1 MSWQIYILRFYFK
14 SISLFI
20 PKFAGLKSFKL
31 FQKVRIKTIRKRE
44 EGFYKEVHHFKV
56 SSIKEDL
63 LCYEIGS
70 ENKNLVFLLHGWES
84 NAGSLSKFAF
94 QLSKNNYRVISF
106 DLPGHAKY
114 KSNYT
119 NLLECSVAFT
129 KVIEF
134 IKPDK
139 PFSVIAHSFG
149 SAVCTY
155 TLSKLN
161 YKLDK
166 LVFLTSP
173 NSILEIFK
181 DFKNLIG
188 LSNHSFTYFVQKAN
202 LLANEEIKNIN
213 IDEKLKLL
221 DFSKLLLIHDE
232 YDKIIPIKNS
242 EEIKKMNTENTQLI
256 KYSKIGH
263 YKMLW
268 NDKVVEDTMH
278 FLKNKKRHPKVPG

>member
-1 MSWQIYILRFYFK
+1 MIWQIFILRFYFK
-14 SISLFI
+14 FISLFA
-20 PKFAGLKSFKL
+20 PQFAGLKAFKL
-31 FQKVRIKTIRKRE
+31 FQKVRKKTIRKRE
-44 EGFYKEVHHFKV
+44 EKFYKEVQHFKV
-56 SSIKEDL
+56 SSAKEDL
-63 LCYEIGS
+63 LCYELGS

-94 QLSKNNYRVISF
+94 QLSKNNFRVISF

-119 NLLECSVAFT
+119 NLIECSEAFC
-129 KVIEF
+129 KVIEY
-134 IKPDK
+134 IKPNI
-139 PFSVIAHSFG
+139 PFSVISHSFG

-161 YKLDK
+161 YQLDK
-166 LVFLTSP
+166 IVFLTSP

-181 DFKNLIG
+181 EFKNLIG
-188 LSNHSFTYFVQKAN
+188 LSNRSFTYFVQKAN
-202 LLANEEIKNIN
+202 LLANEEINDIN

-232 YDKIIPIKNS
+232 FDKIIPIKNS
-242 EEIKKMNTENTQLI
+242 EEIKKINAKKTQLI

-263 YKMLW
+263 SKMLW

-278 FLKNKKRHPKVPG
+278 FLKE

>member
-1 MSWQIYILRFYFK
+1 MGWQIYILRFYFK
-14 SISLFI
+14 SVSLFV
-20 PKFAGLKSFKL
+20 PKFAGLKAFKL

-44 EGFYKEVHHFKV
+44 EGFYKEVHHFTV
-56 SSIKEDL
+56 SSSKEDL

-70 ENKNLVFLLHGWES
+70 QNKNLVFLLHGWES

-94 QLSKNNYRVISF
+94 QLSKNNFRVISF
-106 DLPGHAKY
+106 DLPGHGKY

-119 NLLECSVAFT
+119 NLAECGEAFT
-129 KVIEF
+129 KVIEY
-134 IKPDK
+134 IKPSK
-139 PFSVIAHSFG
+139 PFSVISHSFG

-173 NSILEIFK
+173 NSIFEIFK
-181 DFKNLIG
+181 DFKNMIG
-188 LSNHSFTYFVQKAN
+188 LSNDSFTYFVQKAN

-213 IDEKLKLL
+213 IDAKLKLI

-232 YDKIIPIKNS
+232 HDKIIPIKNS

-268 NDKVVEDTMH
+268 NDKVVEDTMS
-278 FLKNKKRHPKVPG
+278 FFKE

>member
-1 MSWQIYILRFYFK
+1 MGWQIYIVRFYFK
-14 SISLFI
+14 SISFFV
-20 PKFAGLKSFKL
+20 PKFAGLKAFKL
-31 FQKVRIKTIRKRE
+31 FQKVRIKTIRKTE

-56 SSIKEDL
+56 SSSKEDL

-70 ENKNLVFLLHGWES
+70 ENKHLVFLLHGWES

-94 QLSKNNYRVISF
+94 QLTKHNFRVISF
-106 DLPGHAKY
+106 DLPGHTKY
-114 KSNYT
+114 KSSYT
-119 NLLECSVAFT
+119 NLVECREAFT
-129 KVIEF
+129 KVIEY
-134 IKPDK
+134 INPDK
-139 PFSVIAHSFG
+139 PFSVLSHSFG

-188 LSNHSFTYFVQKAN
+188 LSNLSFTYFVQKAN

-232 YDKIIPIKNS
+232 HDKIIPIKNS
-242 EEIKKMNTENTQLI
+242 EEIKKMNMETTQLI
-256 KYSKIGH
+256 KFSKIGH

-268 NDKVVEDTMH
+268 NDKVVDETMR
-278 FLKNKKRHPKVPG
+278 FLKD

>member
-20 PKFAGLKSFKL
+20 PKFAGLNAFKL

-44 EGFYKEVHHFKV
+44 EKFFKEAHEFKV
-56 SSIKEDL
+56 IWSKEDL
-63 LCYEIGS
+63 FCYEIGS
-70 ENKNLVFLLHGWES
+70 KNKKLVFLLHGWES
-84 NAGSLSKFAF
+84 NSGSLSKFAF
-94 QLSKNNYRVISF
+94 ELSKNNYRVISF
-106 DLPGHAKY
+106 DLPGHSKY

-119 NLLECSVAFT
+119 NLVECREAFKNLLEY
-129 KVIEF
+129 

-139 PFSVIAHSFG
+139 PFSVISHSFG

-155 TLSKLN
+155 TLSNLN

-173 NSILEIFK
+173 NSILKIFK
-181 DFKNLIG
+181 EFKMLIG
-188 LSNHSFTYFVQKAN
+188 LSNQSFKIFVQKAN
-202 LLANEEIKNIN
+202 ELANEEIKNIN
-213 IDEKLKLL
+213 VDEKLKQI

-242 EEIKKMNTENTQLI
+242 EEIKKLNPENTELI

-268 NDKVVEDTMH
+268 NDQVVEDTIR
-278 FLKNKKRHPKVPG
+278 FLNN

>member
-1 MSWQIYILRFYFK
+1 MGWQIYILKLYFR
-14 SISLFI
+14 SISFLL
-20 PKFAGLKSFKL
+20 PRYAGLKAFKL

-44 EGFYKEVHHFKV
+44 ERFFKEAHEFKV
-56 SSIKEDL
+56 IWSKEDL

-70 ENKNLVFLLHGWES
+70 TNKKLVFLLHGWES
-84 NAGSLSKFAF
+84 NSGSLSKFAF
-94 QLSKNNYRVISF
+94 ELSKNNYRVISF
-106 DLPGHAKY
+106 DLPGHSKY

-119 NLLECSVAFT
+119 NLVECREAFKNLLEH
-129 KVIEF
+129 

-139 PFSVIAHSFG
+139 PFSVISHSFG

-166 LVFLTSP
+166 IVFLTSP

-181 DFKNLIG
+181 EFKMLIG
-188 LSNHSFTYFVQKAN
+188 LSNQSFTFFVQKAN
-202 LLANEEIKNIN
+202 KLAKEEIKNIN
-213 IDEKLKLL
+213 IDDK
-221 DFSKLLLIHDE
+221 

-242 EEIKKMNTENTQLI
+242 EEIKKLNPGNTKLI

-268 NDKVVEDTMH
+268 NDQVIGDTIR
-278 FLKNKKRHPKVPG
+278 FLNN

>member
-1 MSWQIYILRFYFK
+1 MGWQIYIVRFYFK
-14 SISLFI
+14 SISFFF
-20 PKFAGLKSFKL
+20 PKFAGSKAFKL

-44 EGFYKEVHHFKV
+44 EEFYKEVHHFKV
-56 SSIKEDL
+56 SSPKEDL
-63 LCYEIGS
+63 LCYEIGP
-70 ENKNLVFLLHGWES
+70 ENKYLVFLLHGWES

-94 QLSKNNYRVISF
+94 HLSKHDFRVISF

-114 KSNYT
+114 KANYT
-119 NLLECSVAFT
+119 NLAECREAFT
-129 KVIEF
+129 KVIEY

-139 PFSVIAHSFG
+139 PFSVLSHSFG

-166 LVFLTSP
+166 IVFLTSP

-181 DFKNLIG
+181 EFKNLIG

-232 YDKIIPIKNS
+232 FDKIIPIKN
-242 EEIKKMNTENTQLI
+242 
-256 KYSKIGH
+256 
-263 YKMLW
+263 
-268 NDKVVEDTMH
+268 
-278 FLKNKKRHPKVPG
+278 

>member
-14 SISLFI
+14 SISFFV
-20 PKFAGLKSFKL
+20 PKFAGLKALKL
-31 FQKVRIKTIRKRE
+31 FQKVRIKTIRKIE

-56 SSIKEDL
+56 SSSKEDI

-70 ENKNLVFLLHGWES
+70 ENKYLVFLIHGWES

-94 QLSKNNYRVISF
+94 QLTKHNFRVISF
-106 DLPGHAKY
+106 DLPGHTKY
-114 KSNYT
+114 KSRYT
-119 NLLECSVAFT
+119 NLVECREAFT
-129 KVIEF
+129 KVIEY

-139 PFSVIAHSFG
+139 PFSVLSHSFG

-188 LSNHSFTYFVQKAN
+188 LSSLSFTYFVQKAN

-213 IDEKLKLL
+213 IDEKLNLL

-232 YDKIIPIKNS
+232 HDKIIPIKNS
-242 EEIKKMNTENTQLI
+242 EEIKKMNNKKTQLI

-268 NDKVVEDTMH
+268 NDKVVEDAIH
-278 FLKNKKRHPKVPG
+278 FFKE

>member
-1 MSWQIYILRFYFK
+1 MGWQIYILKLYFK
-14 SISLFI
+14 SISFLL
-20 PKFAGLKSFKL
+20 PRYAGLKAFKL
-31 FQKVRIKTIRKRE
+31 FQKVRIKNIRKRE
-44 EGFYKEVHHFKV
+44 ERFFKEAHEFKV
-56 SSIKEDL
+56 IWSKEDL

-70 ENKNLVFLLHGWES
+70 TNKKLVFLLHGWES
-84 NAGSLSKFAF
+84 NSGSLSKFAF
-94 QLSKNNYRVISF
+94 ELSKNNYRVISF
-106 DLPGHAKY
+106 DLPGHSKY

-119 NLLECSVAFT
+119 NLVECREAFKNLLEH
-129 KVIEF
+129 

-139 PFSVIAHSFG
+139 PFSVISHSFG

-166 LVFLTSP
+166 IVFLTSP

-181 DFKNLIG
+181 EFKMLIG
-188 LSNHSFTYFVQKAN
+188 LSNQSFTFFVQKAN
-202 LLANEEIKNIN
+202 KLAKEEIKNIN
-213 IDEKLKLL
+213 IDEKLKQI
-221 DFSKLLLIHDE
+221 DFSKLLLIHDK

-242 EEIKKMNTENTQLI
+242 EEIKKLNPGNTKLI

-268 NDKVVEDTMH
+268 NDQVIGDTIR
-278 FLKNKKRHPKVPG
+278 FLNN

>member
-1 MSWQIYILRFYFK
+1 MGWQIYIVRFYFK
-14 SISLFI
+14 SISFFV
-20 PKFAGLKSFKL
+20 PKFAGLKAFKL
-31 FQKVRIKTIRKRE
+31 FQKVRIKTIRKTE

-56 SSIKEDL
+56 SSSKEDL

-70 ENKNLVFLLHGWES
+70 ENKHLVFLLHGWES

-94 QLSKNNYRVISF
+94 QLTKHNFRVISF
-106 DLPGHAKY
+106 DLPGHTKY
-114 KSNYT
+114 KSSYT
-119 NLLECSVAFT
+119 NLVECREAFT
-129 KVIEF
+129 KVIEY
-134 IKPDK
+134 INPDK
-139 PFSVIAHSFG
+139 PFSVLSHSFG

-188 LSNHSFTYFVQKAN
+188 LSNLSFTYFVQKAN

-232 YDKIIPIKNS
+232 HDKIIPIKNS
-242 EEIKKMNTENTQLI
+242 EEIKKMNTKKTQLI

-268 NDKVVEDTMH
+268 NDRVLEDTIH
-278 FLKNKKRHPKVPG
+278 FFKE

>member
-1 MSWQIYILRFYFK
+1 MGWQIFILRFYFK
-14 SISLFI
+14 SISLFV
-20 PKFAGLKSFKL
+20 PKFAGLKAFKL
-31 FQKVRIKTIRKRE
+31 FQKVRVKSVRKIE
-44 EGFYKEVHHFKV
+44 EGFYKEVRHFKV
-56 SSIKEDL
+56 SSPKEDL

-119 NLLECSVAFT
+119 NLLECSEAFN
-129 KVIEF
+129 KVIEY
-134 IKPDK
+134 IKPDE
-139 PFSVIAHSFG
+139 PFSVISHSFG

-181 DFKNLIG
+181 NFKNLIG

-213 IDEKLKLL
+213 VEEKIKLL

-232 YDKIIPIKNS
+232 FDKIIPFKNS
-242 EEIKKMNTENTQLI
+242 EQIKKMNTENTQLI

-268 NDKVVEDTMH
+268 NDKVVEDTIH
-278 FLKNKKRHPKVPG
+278 FLKE

>member
-1 MSWQIYILRFYFK
+1 
-14 SISLFI
+14 
-20 PKFAGLKSFKL
+20 
-31 FQKVRIKTIRKRE
+31 
-44 EGFYKEVHHFKV
+44 
-56 SSIKEDL
+56 
-63 LCYEIGS
+63 
-70 ENKNLVFLLHGWES
+70 
-84 NAGSLSKFAF
+84 
-94 QLSKNNYRVISF
+94 
-106 DLPGHAKY
+106 LPGHAKY
-114 KSNYT
+114 QSNYT
-119 NLLECSVAFT
+119 NLIECSEAFS
-129 KVIEF
+129 KVIEY

-139 PFSVIAHSFG
+139 PFSVISHSFG

-188 LSNHSFTYFVQKAN
+188 LSNHSFTYFLQKAN

-213 IDEKLKLL
+213 IDEKLKLI

-232 YDKIIPIKNS
+232 YDKIIPFKNS
-242 EEIKKMNTENTQLI
+242 EEILKMNSENTRLI

-268 NDKVVEDTMH
+268 NDKVLGDTVN
-278 FLKNKKRHPKVPG
+278 FLN

>member
-1 MSWQIYILRFYFK
+1 M
-14 SISLFI
+14 
-20 PKFAGLKSFKL
+20 
-31 FQKVRIKTIRKRE
+31 
-44 EGFYKEVHHFKV
+44 
-56 SSIKEDL
+56 
-63 LCYEIGS
+63 
-70 ENKNLVFLLHGWES
+70 
-84 NAGSLSKFAF
+84 
-94 QLSKNNYRVISF
+94 
-106 DLPGHAKY
+106 PGHAKY

-119 NLLECSVAFT
+119 NLIECREAFS
-129 KVIEF
+129 KVIEY

-213 IDEKLKLL
+213 IDEKLKLF

-232 YDKIIPIKNS
+232 HDKIIPVKNS
-242 EEIKKMNTENTQLI
+242 EEILKMNSENTRLI

-268 NDKVVEDTMH
+268 NDKVVEETMH
-278 FLKNKKRHPKVPG
+278 FLKNKKRHPKVPR

>member
-1 MSWQIYILRFYFK
+1 MSWQIYILRLYFK
-14 SISLFI
+14 SISLFF
-20 PKFAGLKSFKL
+20 PKFAGLKAFKL
-31 FQKVRIKTIRKRE
+31 FQKVRIKIIRKIE
-44 EGFYKEVHHFKV
+44 EGFYKEVHQFRV
-56 SSIKEDL
+56 SFPKEDL

-119 NLLECSVAFT
+119 NLVECRDAFS
-129 KVIEF
+129 KLIEY

-173 NSILEIFK
+173 NSILEILN

-188 LSNHSFTYFVQKAN
+188 LSSHSFTYFLQKAN

-213 IDEKLKLL
+213 VDEKLKLL

-232 YDKIIPIKNS
+232 HDKIISIKNS
-242 EEIKKMNTENTQLI
+242 EEIKKMNMENTQLI

-268 NDKVVEDTMH
+268 NDKVVEDTLQ
-278 FLKNKKRHPKVPG
+278 FFKE

>member
-1 MSWQIYILRFYFK
+1 MSWQIHILRFYFK

-20 PKFAGLKSFKL
+20 PKFAGLKAFKL

-56 SSIKEDL
+56 SSPKEDL

-70 ENKNLVFLLHGWES
+70 KNKNLVFLLHGWES

-119 NLLECSVAFT
+119 NLIECREAFS
-129 KVIEF
+129 KVIEC

-139 PFSVIAHSFG
+139 PYSVVAHSFG

-166 LVFLTSP
+166 LIFLTSP

-188 LSNHSFTYFVQKAN
+188 LSNNSFTYFLQKAN

-213 IDEKLKLL
+213 IDEKLKLI

-232 YDKIIPIKNS
+232 YDKIIPFKNS
-242 EEIKKMNTENTQLI
+242 EEILKMNSENTRLI
-256 KYSKIGH
+256 KYSNIGH

-268 NDKVVEDTMH
+268 NDKVLGDTVN
-278 FLKNKKRHPKVPG
+278 FLINKKKAPEGA

>member
-1 MSWQIYILRFYFK
+1 VSWQIYILRLYFK
-14 SISLFI
+14 SISLFF
-20 PKFAGLKSFKL
+20 PKFAGLKAFKL
-31 FQKVRIKTIRKRE
+31 FQKVRIKIIRKIE
-44 EGFYKEVHHFKV
+44 EGFYKEVHQFRV
-56 SSIKEDL
+56 SFPKEDL

-70 ENKNLVFLLHGWES
+70 KNKNLVFLLHGWES

-119 NLLECSVAFT
+119 NLVECRDAFS
-129 KVIEF
+129 KLIEY

-173 NSILEIFK
+173 NSILEILN

-188 LSNHSFTYFVQKAN
+188 LPSHSFTYFLQKAN

-213 IDEKLKLL
+213 VDEKLKLL

-232 YDKIIPIKNS
+232 HDKIISIKNS
-242 EEIKKMNTENTQLI
+242 EEIKKMNMENTQLI

-268 NDKVVEDTMH
+268 NDKVVEDTLQ
-278 FLKNKKRHPKVPG
+278 FFKE

>member
-1 MSWQIYILRFYFK
+1 MSWQIYILRLYFK
-14 SISLFI
+14 SISLFF
-20 PKFAGLKSFKL
+20 PKFAGLKAFKL
-31 FQKVRIKTIRKRE
+31 FQKVRIKIIRKIE
-44 EGFYKEVHHFKV
+44 EGFYKEVHQFRV
-56 SSIKEDL
+56 SFPKEDL

-70 ENKNLVFLLHGWES
+70 KNKNLVFLLHGWES

-119 NLLECSVAFT
+119 NLVECRDAFS
-129 KVIEF
+129 KLIEY

-173 NSILEIFK
+173 NSILEILN

-188 LSNHSFTYFVQKAN
+188 LSSYSFTYFLQKAN

-213 IDEKLKLL
+213 VDEKLKLL

-232 YDKIIPIKNS
+232 HDKIISIKNS
-242 EEIKKMNTENTQLI
+242 EEIKKMNMENTQLI

-268 NDKVVEDTMH
+268 NDKVVEDTLQ
-278 FLKNKKRHPKVPG
+278 FFKE

>member
-1 MSWQIYILRFYFK
+1 MGWQIYILKLYFK
-14 SISLFI
+14 SFSFLL
-20 PKFAGLKSFKL
+20 PRYAGLKAFKL

-44 EGFYKEVHHFKV
+44 EKFFNEAHKFKV
-56 SSIKEDL
+56 IWLKEDL

-70 ENKNLVFLLHGWES
+70 KNKKLVFLIHGWES
-84 NAGSLSKFAF
+84 NSGSLSKFAF
-94 QLSKNNYRVISF
+94 ELSKNNYRVISF
-106 DLPGHAKY
+106 DLPGHSKY

-119 NLLECSVAFT
+119 NLLECKEAF
-129 KVIEF
+129 KNLLEY

-139 PFSVIAHSFG
+139 PFSVLSHSFG

-173 NSILEIFK
+173 NSILEIFIE
-181 DFKNLIG
+181 FKMLIG
-188 LSNHSFTYFVQKAN
+188 LSNQSFKIFVQKAN
-202 LLANEEIKNIN
+202 ELAKEEIKNIN
-213 IDEKLKLL
+213 VDEKLKQI

-242 EEIKKMNTENTQLI
+242 EEIKKLNPGKTELI

-268 NDKVVEDTMH
+268 NDQIVEDTIR
-278 FLKNKKRHPKVPG
+278 FLNS

>member
-20 PKFAGLKSFKL
+20 PKFAGLKAFKL

-56 SSIKEDL
+56 SSPKEDL

-114 KSNYT
+114 QSNYT
-119 NLLECSVAFT
+119 NLIECSEAFS
-129 KVIEF
+129 KVIEY

-139 PFSVIAHSFG
+139 PFSVISHSFG

-161 YKLDK
+161 YQLDK
-166 LVFLTSP
+166 IVFLTSP

-181 DFKNLIG
+181 EFKNLIG
-188 LSNHSFTYFVQKAN
+188 LSNRSFTYFVKKAN
-202 LLANEEIKNIN
+202 LLANEEINDIN

-232 YDKIIPIKNS
+232 FDKIIPIKNS
-242 EEIKKMNTENTQLI
+242 EEIKKINAKKTQLI

-278 FLKNKKRHPKVPG
+278 FLKE

>member
-1 MSWQIYILRFYFK
+1 MGWQIYIIRFYFK
-14 SISLFI
+14 SISFFV
-20 PKFAGLKSFKL
+20 PKFAGLKAFKL

-44 EGFYKEVHHFKV
+44 EEFYKEVHHFKV
-56 SSIKEDL
+56 SSSKEDL

-70 ENKNLVFLLHGWES
+70 ENKYLVFLLYGWES

-94 QLSKNNYRVISF
+94 NLTKHDFRVISF
-106 DLPGHAKY
+106 DLPGHAKH

-119 NLLECSVAFT
+119 NLVECREAFI
-129 KVIEF
+129 KVIEY

-139 PFSVIAHSFG
+139 PFSVLSHSFG

-188 LSNHSFTYFVQKAN
+188 LSNLSFSYFIQKAN

-213 IDEKLKLL
+213 MDEKLKLL

-232 YDKIIPIKNS
+232 HDKIIPIKNS
-242 EEIKKMNTENTQLI
+242 EEIKKMNTKNTQLI

-278 FLKNKKRHPKVPG
+278 FFKE

>member
-20 PKFAGLKSFKL
+20 PKFAGLKAFKL

-56 SSIKEDL
+56 SSPKEDL

-114 KSNYT
+114 QSNYT
-119 NLLECSVAFT
+119 NLIECSEAFS
-129 KVIEF
+129 KVIEY

-139 PFSVIAHSFG
+139 PFSVISHSFG

-155 TLSKLN
+155 NLSKLN
-161 YKLDK
+161 YQLDK
-166 LVFLTSP
+166 IVFLTSP

-181 DFKNLIG
+181 EFKNLIG
-188 LSNHSFTYFVQKAN
+188 LSNRSFTYFVQKGN
-202 LLANEEIKNIN
+202 LLANEEINDIN

-232 YDKIIPIKNS
+232 FDKIIPIKNS
-242 EEIKKMNTENTQLI
+242 EEIKKINAKKTQLI

-278 FLKNKKRHPKVPG
+278 FLKE

>member
-14 SISLFI
+14 SISLII
-20 PKFAGLKSFKL
+20 PKFAGLKAFKL
-31 FQKVRIKTIRKRE
+31 FQKVRIKNIRKRE
-44 EGFYKEVHHFKV
+44 EAFYKEVHHFKV
-56 SSIKEDL
+56 GSPKEDL

-114 KSNYT
+114 QSNYT
-119 NLLECSVAFT
+119 NLIECREAFS
-129 KVIEF
+129 KVIEC

-188 LSNHSFTYFVQKAN
+188 LSLS
-202 LLANEEIKNIN
+202 
-213 IDEKLKLL
+213 
-221 DFSKLLLIHDE
+221 LIH
-232 YDKIIPIKNS
+232 I
-242 EEIKKMNTENTQLI
+242 
-256 KYSKIGH
+256 
-263 YKMLW
+263 
-268 NDKVVEDTMH
+268 
-278 FLKNKKRHPKVPG
+278 

>member
-1 MSWQIYILRFYFK
+1 MGWQIYILRFYFK

-20 PKFAGLKSFKL
+20 PKFAGLKAFKL

-44 EGFYKEVHHFKV
+44 EEFYKKVHHFNV
-56 SSIKEDL
+56 GLLNEDL

-70 ENKNLVFLLHGWES
+70 ENKKLVFLLHGWES

-119 NLLECSVAFT
+119 NLAECRDAFT
-129 KVIEF
+129 HVIEY
-134 IKPDK
+134 IKPNK

-181 DFKNLIG
+181 DFKILFG
-188 LSNHSFTYFVQKAN
+188 LSNQSFRYFVQEAN

-213 IDEKLKLL
+213 IDEKLKLI
-221 DFSKLLLIHDE
+221 DFSKLLLLHDE

-242 EEIKKMNTENTQLI
+242 MDIKKMNPKNTELI

-268 NDKVVEDTMH
+268 NDKVLEDTVN
-278 FLKNKKRHPKVPG
+278 FLKYKKKAPEGA

>member
-1 MSWQIYILRFYFK
+1 MSLQIYILRFYFK

-134 IKPDK
+134 IKPYK

-188 LSNHSFTYFVQKAN
+188 LSNHSFTYFLLKAN

-213 IDEKLKLL
+213 VDEKLKLL

-268 NDKVVEDTMH
+268 NDKVVEDTMQ
-278 FLKNKKRHPKVPG
+278 FLKKKKRHPKVPG

>member
-1 MSWQIYILRFYFK
+1 MGWQIYIVRFYFK
-14 SISLFI
+14 SISFFV
-20 PKFAGLKSFKL
+20 PKFAGLKAFKL
-31 FQKVRIKTIRKRE
+31 FQKVRIKAIRKRE
-44 EGFYKEVHHFKV
+44 EEFYKEVHHFKV
-56 SSIKEDL
+56 SSSKEDL

-70 ENKNLVFLLHGWES
+70 ENKYLVFLIHGWES

-94 QLSKNNYRVISF
+94 NLIKHDFRVISF

-114 KSNYT
+114 KSKYT
-119 NLLECSVAFT
+119 NLVECREAFT
-129 KVIEF
+129 KIIEY

-139 PFSVIAHSFG
+139 PFSVLSHSFG

-188 LSNHSFTYFVQKAN
+188 LSNLSFSYFVQKAN
-202 LLANEEIKNIN
+202 FLANEEIKNIN

-232 YDKIIPIKNS
+232 HDKIIPVKNS
-242 EEIKKMNTENTQLI
+242 EEIKKMNRKNTQLI

-268 NDKVVEDTMH
+268 NDKVVEDTIH
-278 FLKNKKRHPKVPG
+278 FFKK